1 MQRPVVVLGKGGIPK
16 TRHRQFV
23 LLRGF
28 GDNGLNPGSPVRPT
42 LVLAHSF
49 ADQPRFERAPQEA
62 PLPAHLLRGNPPG
75 PGHFSK
81 RLFAHTNERSGL
93 GACQYLTISCIF
105 LHLLSRE

>member
-23 LLRGF
+23 LLGF
-28 GDNGLNPGSPVRPT
+28 DDDGPSLNGLISPPLALTT
-42 LVLAHSF
+42 LLS
-49 ADQPRFERAPQEA
+49 DQPRFERAPQEA

-93 GACQYLTISCIF
+93 GAC
-105 LHLLSRE
+105 